1 MALEREARERRSL
14 FLSPLSLS
22 LSLSLY
28 THTHTHT
35 HNTQDDVAGSDENPY
50 PGKLFNKPTEKGD
63 AGVDVYDGCKV
74 DYKGSVVTAQ
84 LFLDVL
90 TGNKDAVAGKSADG
104 SDKVLMSTS
113 NDRVFVN
120 FVDHGG
126 AGIVAFPNG
135 PYLQAEDLVDT
146 LKKMSSNKKYNQLVF
161 YMEACESGSMFENL
175 LPNDL
180 NIFVTTASNA
190 EESSWGTYCP
200 PQDSVN
206 GKSIGACLGDLY
218 SVNWME
224 DSDTKA
230 GLARTLD
237 QQYDVVKKETNKS
250 HVQEFGS
257 VGTSTHKYHIQPH
270 NRLHQPTHKQN
281 TGTFDASEPVSD
293 FQAHT
298 SSFNGLHLN
307 KESSVA
313 SSSAA
318 GVTNSRDIPL
328 VTAFY
333 KYLRN
338 PEASTLKGLLNNIE
352 TREKADKLFPSLVN
366 TVKSQS
372 NLLSESKSHDEY
384 FTCKKAVYALIESS
398 CGGFDDYSLKYSH
411 DIISLCEDRNTA
423 DVLST
428 IKSAC

>member
-1 MALEREARERRSL
+1 M
-14 FLSPLSLS
+14 
-22 LSLSLY
+22 
-28 THTHTHT
+28 
-35 HNTQDDVAGSDENPY
+35 QDDVANAEENPF
-50 PGKLFNKPTEKGD
+50 PGKLFNKPTAAGD

-90 TGNKDAVAGKSADG
+90 LGNKDAVSGKSADG
-104 SDKVLMSTS
+104 SDKVLGSTS

-146 LKKMSSNKKYNQLVF
+146 LKKMSKNKKYNQLVF

-175 LPNDL
+175 LPTDL

-190 EESSWGTYCP
+190 QESSWGTYCP

-206 GKSIGACLGDLY
+206 GKEIGSCLGDLY

-224 DSDTKA
+224 DSDTQA

-237 QQYDVVKKETNKS
+237 QQYTVVQKETNKS

-257 VGTSTHKYHIQPH
+257 VGT
-270 NRLHQPTHKQN
+270 
-281 TGTFDASEPVSD
+281 FDASEPVSD
-293 FQAHT
+293 FQAHKK
-298 SSFNGLHLN
+298 SDVL
-307 KESSVA
+307 A
-313 SSSAA
+313 SSSFSSTGAM
-318 GVTNSRDIPL
+318 GSSVTNARDIPL

-338 PEASTLKGLLNNIE
+338 PDASSLKGLLSNLE
-352 TREKADKLFPSLVN
+352 SREKADKLFPSMVEL
-366 TVKSQS
+366 VKSRS
-372 NLLSESKSHDEY
+372 NVLSESKSHDEY
-384 FTCKKAVYALIESS
+384 FECKKAVYNTIESE

-411 DIISLCEDRNTA
+411 NLIALCENRDTA
-423 DVLST
+423 DILRSVQA
-428 IKSAC
+428 AC